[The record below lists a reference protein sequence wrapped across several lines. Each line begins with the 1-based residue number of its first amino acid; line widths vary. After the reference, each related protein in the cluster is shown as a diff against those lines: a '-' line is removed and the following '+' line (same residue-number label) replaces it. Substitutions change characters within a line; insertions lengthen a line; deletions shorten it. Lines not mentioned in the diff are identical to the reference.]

1 MMNELIDALVSIR
14 DREKMKRILEEL
26 LTPAELKNLELRWEL
41 MKNLAEGIPQ
51 REIARRHGISLCK
64 ITRGSKILKDP
75 ESVTVE
81 FIKPGGE
88 KGQR

>member
-1 MMNELIDALVSIR
+1 MMNELADALVSIE

-75 ESVTVE
+75 DSVTAE
-81 FIKPGGE
+81 FIKPDNG